1 MADHAPALVLALTE
15 IGDFG
20 AIVLAVSATVF
31 VGLLGMRLADRF
43 SVPYAALFLIGAAVV
58 SDLWTELQTVLS
70 VQDVERIAVVAL
82 LVILF
87 DGGLHIGLGRFRR
100 SLGPILGLGVVG
112 TFLTAAVI
120 ACAAHY
126 VLGFTWIESGL
137 IGAAVA
143 PTDPAVTFSV
153 FGAREVRGRSGT
165 ILEGE
170 AGVNDPVGIA
180 LMIGMIELAS
190 EDDGSLVVVAEEFA
204 IEMVLGLV
212 VGIAGALLLLPVFR
226 RVQVTGLAL
235 YPIRVLAGAGIVY
248 GLAAVIGG
256 SGFLAVFVAGIV
268 LGDAA
273 MPRKGEIESF
283 HSSIAGLA
291 EIAVFVALGLTIT
304 VGDLDSVEIW
314 AKGLGIAVILAF
326 VARPLAVFP
335 LLLPARLTNAERVF
349 ISWGGLKGA
358 VPILLGALAVLAGVD
373 GASEL
378 YGIVFIVVV
387 FSVVVQG
394 VSLTF
399 VARKLRIPFR
409 RVDHDLAEVL
419 EFVVGETAFASGAR
433 IRELPLGER
442 AWVGVLIRDGR
453 PQRIDGNVVLSPGD
467 RVHVYAQAEDAA
479 AIERIFVGTPA

>member
-1 MADHAPALVLALTE
+1 VTE

-20 AIVLAVSATVF
+20 AIILAVSATVF
-31 VGLLGMRLADRF
+31 VALLGMRLADRL
-43 SVPYAALFLIGAAVV
+43 SLPYAALFLVGAAVISGV
-58 SDLWTELQTVLS
+58 WTDLQDVLS
-70 VQDVERIAVVAL
+70 VRDVERIAVVAL

-100 SLGPILGLGVVG
+100 SLGPILGLGMAG
-112 TFLTAAVI
+112 TFLTAGAV
-120 ACAAHY
+120 ALAARY
-126 VLGFTWIESGL
+126 LLGFSWIEAGL
-137 IGAAVA
+137 IGAAIA

-153 FGAREVRGRSGT
+153 FGAREIRGRSGT

-180 LMIGMIELAS
+180 LMIGMIELAEES
-190 EDDGSLVVVAEEFA
+190 DGSLWIVAEEFA
-204 IEMVLGLV
+204 IEIALGLV

-226 RVQVTGLAL
+226 RVQLTGPAL

-248 GLAAVIGG
+248 GLAAIVGG
-256 SGFLAVFVAGIV
+256 SGFLAVFVAGVV

-283 HSSIAGLA
+283 HSSIAGVA

-304 VGDLDSVEIW
+304 VGNLDTFEVW

-326 VARPLAVFP
+326 VARPLAVYP
-335 LLLPARLTNAERVF
+335 LLLLARLTTAERVF
-349 ISWGGLKGA
+349 VSWGGLKGA
-358 VPILLGALAVLAGVD
+358 VPILLGALAVLAAVD
-373 GASEL
+373 GSNEL

-394 VSLTF
+394 VSLTY
-399 VARKLRIPFR
+399 VAEKLRIPFR
-409 RVDHDLAEVL
+409 RIDYDLAEVL
-419 EFVVGETAFASGAR
+419 EFVVGESAFASGRR

-453 PQRIDGNVVLSPGD
+453 PQRVEGGIVLEPGD
-467 RVHVYAQAEDAA
+467 RVHVYAQPEDAA
-479 AIERIFVGTPA
+479 ALGRIFAGTPGTA